1 MGVMIQKNNFFFLA
15 FALLLVQ
22 NATAAIPVLKSYVG
36 HPLIHLVDGNV
47 KVEPVKGKQIEQT
60 FTVKTAAKEQIKIEL
75 GKDFYVIVF
84 PESSAKVEGYY
95 ITKKDFKV
103 KSVNFNSGRFYVKN
117 GSNIEDD
124 LTVIYQSDFFI
135 WKNSEKNNQR
145 EFFVELNPAI
155 AQVGFCAGE
164 AGIAASLF
172 DHEIVKNLKFQ
183 EGASFQGVLK
193 DGQLEFDQLLQN
205 RKIPKGEWKENF
217 TCDFKQILKEM
228 NDLEASE
235 IARSKKAAQT
245 KKIEDK
251 KRKQEYDK
259 SVCHDPNGQ
268 FNGCLWRWEE
278 KSCIRYRC
286 DGQGQWQDR
295 QQLPKNQNYHC
306 ETKPKVSK
314 CDY

>member
-1 MGVMIQKNNFFFLA
+1 MIKKSNFLLALGFL
-15 FALLLVQ
+15 FAQ
-22 NATAAIPVLKSYVG
+22 NAVAGIPVLKSYVG
-36 HPLIHLVDGNV
+36 HPLIHLTDGQV
-47 KVEPVKGKQIEQT
+47 KVEPVKGKKIEQS

-84 PESSAKVEGYY
+84 PESSAKIEGYY

-103 KSVNFNSGRFYVKN
+103 KAIHFSAGRFYLKN
-117 GSNIEDD
+117 GSNLEED

-135 WKNSEKNNQR
+135 WKNTEKNNQR
-145 EFFVELNPAI
+145 EFFIELNPAI
-155 AQVGFCAGE
+155 AQARFCAGE

-172 DHEIVKNLKFQ
+172 DHETIKNLKHQ
-183 EGASFQGVLK
+183 EGATFQGVLK
-193 DGQLEFDQLLQN
+193 NGELEFDQLLEN

-235 IARSKKAAQT
+235 LARSKKAEQT
-245 KKIEDK
+245 KKNAEK

-259 SVCHDPNGQ
+259 SLCHEPNGQ
-268 FNGCLWRWEE
+268 FNECLWKWEE

-295 QQLPKNQNYHC
+295 QQLPKSQNYHC